1 MSAPVP
7 EAPRVSW
14 PFVVLAGIVTLALV
28 ALVLGLV
35 ITSGA
40 EGRADSLAWLSNVIT
55 LIVGGGVVGVGAQ
68 VRKVGQT
75 AEKVQHQTNGAL
87 DRRLRDAMD
96 TAVTTALERAGVL
109 DVAAPRHQLEDDTTD
124 QDV

>member
-1 MSAPVP
+1 MAA

-14 PFVVLAGIVTLALV
+14 PFVALVTVVSLVTV

-75 AEKVQHQTNGAL
+75 ASKVQHQTNGAL
-87 DRRLRDAMD
+87 DARLRDS
-96 TAVTTALERAGVL
+96 ALYAAEEALRRAGVSMPE
-109 DVAAPRHQLEDDTTD
+109 AQHTATD
-124 QDV
+124 EPEA